1 MDRMSLPFIVAVAVI
16 VAPIQAAAIDQWQ
29 SHIAEAS
36 KRFRIPASWIRAVIA
51 AESNGDRHA
60 VSPKGALGLM
70 QLMPGTW
77 KELNAQHDLG
87 SDPFDPR
94 ANIMAGTAYLKAMYD
109 RFGHPGLFAAYHAG
123 PARYEAYLRG
133 EKPLPRETQ
142 RYLAALA
149 KTPPDKPDMAPSAPS
164 GDLFVPLTTPSKR

>member
-1 MDRMSLPFIVAVAVI
+1 MDRLSLSFIAAVTVI
-16 VAPIQAAAIDQWQ
+16 VAPVQAASVDHWQ
-29 SHIAEAS
+29 SHINEAS
-36 KRFRIPASWIRAVIA
+36 KRFEIPASWIRAVIT

-60 VSPKGALGLM
+60 VSRKGAMGLM

-77 KELNAQHDLG
+77 KELSDEHDLG

-123 PARYEAYLRG
+123 PTRYDAYLRG
-133 EKPLPRETQ
+133 KRRLPRETQ
-142 RYLAALA
+142 RYLVNLA
-149 KTPPDKPDMAPSAPS
+149 KTAPDKPRRAPS
-164 GDLFVPLTTPSKR
+164 GDLFVPLTTPLKQ